1 MNVQIKEIFE
11 KVKSENRK
19 ALLEHEA
26 KEILRLLD
34 LPLPPSKL
42 VKTEEEAIMAF
53 NEFNG
58 PVAMKVMSPQ
68 VLHKTDEQAVKI
80 GIATIEE
87 VKKTF
92 NDYMNRFAEREVVGI
107 LVEKMVEKGVELII
121 GSQIDKTFGPVILV
135 GPGGIFVEALKDV
148 VFRMCP
154 CSKEQALSAI
164 DEIKTQKL
172 LNGFRGLAPVN
183 REQLAEIMS
192 KLSNLAWEYRE
203 YIGEM
208 DINPLIANSNGIF
221 PVDARIILK

>member
-1 MNVQIKEIFE
+1 
-11 KVKSENRK
+11 
-19 ALLEHEA
+19 
-26 KEILRLLD
+26 LLD

-42 VKTEEEAIMAF
+42 VKTEEEAIIAF

-87 VKKTF
+87 VKETF

-135 GPGGIFVEALKDV
+135 GPGG
-148 VFRMCP
+148 P

-192 KLSNLAWEYRE
+192 KLSNLAWEYRG

-208 DINPLIANSNGIF
+208 DINPLIANSDGIF
-221 PVDARIILK
+221 PVDARIILKKLKLKEF